1 MANLTLPTP
10 NKTPGD
16 GTPASDTNLIIEAVN
31 TLNSAVEGLPAGPE
45 GPVGPTGP
53 QGLQGV
59 QGPTGPT
66 STTPGPQGPVG
77 PEGPQGPSGVGNY
90 STSPASNLGIASA
103 GNTDTV
109 SRGNHVHN
117 MPTYTDVGA
126 APATGISPS
135 AITGTAV
142 VTSDARLSDA
152 RTPTAHKVSHSTGG
166 TDALVA
172 SDIGAAPATGISP
185 SAITG
190 TAVVTADS
198 RLSDARTPTAHKASH
213 STGGS
218 DALVASDIGAAP
230 ASGISPSAI
239 TGTAVV
245 TADSR
250 LSDARTPTAHAAS
263 HQTGGSDALTLAANQ
278 VTGTAIVQSLVDA
291 KGDLLVASADN
302 TVTRLAVGAND
313 FVLTA
318 DTGATNGVKWAAV
331 SGGGGSIGLEAVFLL
346 MGA

>member
-1 MANLTLPTP
+1 MADLTLPTP

-16 GTPASDTNLIIEAVN
+16 GTPASDTNLIIEAIN
-31 TLNSAVEGLPAGPE
+31 TLNSAVEGLPAGPI
-45 GPVGPTGP
+45 GPTGPEGP

-90 STSPASNLGIASA
+90 STTPASDLGTASA

-142 VTSDARLSDA
+142 VTADSRLSDA

-198 RLSDARTPTAHKASH
+198 RLSDARTPTAHKVSH

-230 ASGISPSAI
+230 ATGISPSAI

-278 VTGTAIVQSLVDA
+278 VTGTAIVQSIVDA
-291 KGDLLVASADN
+291 KGDLIAATGADAVA
-302 TVTRLAVGAND
+302 RIAVGTNGY
-313 FVLTA
+313 VLTA
-318 DTGATNGVKWAAV
+318 DSAEATGLKWAIAAAPV
-331 SGGGGSIGLEAVFLL
+331 DDPFPTAMFLGG
-346 MGA
+346 M

>member
-16 GTPASDTNLIIEAVN
+16 GTPAGDTNLIIEAIN
-31 TLNSAVEGLPAGPE
+31 TLNSAVDGLPAGPT
-45 GPVGPTGP
+45 GPTGP
-53 QGLQGV
+53 EGPQGPQGI

-90 STSPASNLGIASA
+90 STTPASDLGVASA

-142 VTSDARLSDA
+142 VTADSRLSDS

-230 ASGISPSAI
+230 ATGISPSAI

-263 HQTGGSDALTLAANQ
+263 HQTGGTDALTLAADQ
-278 VTGTAIVQSLVDA
+278 VTGTAIVQSIVDA
-291 KGDLLVASADN
+291 KGDLIAGTGVD
-302 TVTRLAVGAND
+302 TVSRIAVGTNGY
-313 FVLTA
+313 VLTA
-318 DTGATNGVKWAAV
+318 DSAEATGVKWAVAAAPV
-331 SGGGGSIGLEAVFLL
+331 DDPFPTAMFLGG
-346 MGA
+346 M

>member
-16 GTPASDTNLIIEAVN
+16 GTPAGDTNLIIEAIN
-31 TLNSAVEGLPAGPE
+31 TLNSAVEGLPAGPT
-45 GPVGPTGP
+45 GPTGP
-53 QGLQGV
+53 EGPQGPQGI

-90 STSPASNLGIASA
+90 STTPASNLGTASA

-142 VTSDARLSDA
+142 VTADSRLSDS

-230 ASGISPSAI
+230 ATGISPSAI

-263 HQTGGSDALTLAANQ
+263 HQTGGSDALTLAADQ
-278 VTGTAIVQSLVDA
+278 VTGTAIVKSIVDA
-291 KGDLLVASADN
+291 KGDLIAGTGAD
-302 TVTRLAVGAND
+302 TVSRIAVGTNGY
-313 FVLTA
+313 VLTA
-318 DTGATNGVKWAAV
+318 DSAEATGVKWAVAAAPV
-331 SGGGGSIGLEAVFLL
+331 DDPFPTAMFLGG
-346 MGA
+346 M